1 MIALSF
7 LSLVF
12 QTALLTIFQYFS
24 EENNSTRFNS
34 TDLISISEGSAQAAV
49 KFGLYFF
56 FIPFVLGFIGS
67 VILGAFKIAQTN
79 YANHLDDN
87 KHIIDFLVHLDLD
100 ITIPEEIKKASKDSI
115 DLSSEQRAKLKK
127 LIMGVIEINKS
138 LVDLEAQTAHS
149 MAIDKLTKLEK
160 ILNLN
165 LSNKTSKQI
174 SKYGTFASS
183 VNDDI
188 EMPGAPAT
196 SRLMCNLL

>member
-1 MIALSF
+1 MLTDDQLQKKSLSLQDITQYLDAIAQYYDKQSKNKNTLLKLEPVKTFAKALIALSF

-138 LVDLEAQTAHS
+138 L
-149 MAIDKLTKLEK
+149 
-160 ILNLN
+160 
-165 LSNKTSKQI
+165 
-174 SKYGTFASS
+174 S
-183 VNDDI
+183 V
-188 EMPGAPAT
+188 
-196 SRLMCNLL
+196 